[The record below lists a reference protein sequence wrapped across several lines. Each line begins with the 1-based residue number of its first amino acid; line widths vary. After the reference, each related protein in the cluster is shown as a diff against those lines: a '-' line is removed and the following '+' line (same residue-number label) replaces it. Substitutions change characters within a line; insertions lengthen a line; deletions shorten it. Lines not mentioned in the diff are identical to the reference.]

1 MFGLV
6 IFKIRS
12 FKVSIRQCRRA
23 VVDLDKIVLVK
34 HKLTIHDFKPKT
46 DFNIELVV
54 GVQEFRNITCQTPYV
69 TSSFDKFVG
78 KAICRF
84 TYCEATYCEAKFWP
98 IVAKCEGDKVCG
110 NGDRIV
116 DKEAIKDVCLIF
128 RFLSVSGLK
137 NNMFLHSCDPKTLE
151 F

>member
-1 MFGLV
+1 MFG
-6 IFKIRS
+6 K
-12 FKVSIRQCRRA
+12 
-23 VVDLDKIVLVK
+23 
-34 HKLTIHDFKPKT
+34 
-46 DFNIELVV
+46 
-54 GVQEFRNITCQTPYV
+54 ITCKTPNA
-69 TSSFDKFVG
+69 TLSFDKFVS

-84 TYCEATYCEAKFWP
+84 TYGKFWP
-98 IVAKCEGDKVCG
+98 IVSKFEGDKVRG

-137 NNMFLHSCDPKTLE
+137 NHMFLHSCDPKTLE